1 MRVGRVGSR
10 GWFRRRPRPRYLPN
24 RVRGDTSIG
33 KRRVVSLRRLV
44 GIVGIEILGN
54 KERVW

>member
-1 MRVGRVGSR
+1 MRIGRVGSR

-44 GIVGIEILGN
+44 
-54 KERVW
+54 